1 MSLTNHKQDQILF
14 QKAMGK
20 KYLDIKQKGKKF
32 QKSTYTTL
40 FY

>member
-20 KYLDIKQKGKKF
+20 KYLDIKQ
-32 QKSTYTTL
+32 TER
-40 FY
+40 

>member
-20 KYLDIKQKGKKF
+20 KYLNIKQI
-32 QKSTYTTL
+32 QR
-40 FY
+40 